1 MVGEVYPKP
10 IRPIDCHVRPC
21 DMLCVY
27 RREQSEKQTQTE
39 HGAVAY
45 ERNLFWQWHQC
56 RYV

>member
-45 ERNLFWQWHQC
+45 ERNLF
-56 RYV
+56 